1 MSMEDAMVER
11 MARRVLSADDT
22 LNEALITAAHINDLG
37 IEAYTQ
43 NGASVIAE
51 VSARAA
57 LANAVTNRIRLLN
70 DLLEQRPA
78 VVYGRENMVSEFQNL
93 IRSVTHG

>member
-1 MSMEDAMVER
+1 MSMEDAMGER

-70 DLLEQRPA
+70 DLLVQRPA
-78 VVYGRENMVSEFQNL
+78 VVDGREDIVDELGKL